1 MRGIVHQHHIFFFF
15 SIKKKKQI
23 SLSQIL
29 QQISLLHTHWP
40 LGGVDD
46 FFMRCLWVAMR
57 WSWGTWNS
65 SDLVV
70 HVPIQNSIGIMRGC
84 ERLCERAREREIVVE
99 STSRPPIEAMPMVD
113 HGGGTHVD
121 EPSKF
126 WKQKQRILI
135 SLSYTL
141 VIGSIG
147 WSIPLGVD
155 NNWKC

>member
-1 MRGIVHQHHIFFFF
+1 MIV
-15 SIKKKKQI
+15 
-23 SLSQIL
+23 
-29 QQISLLHTHWP
+29 
-40 LGGVDD
+40 
-46 FFMRCLWVAMR
+46 
-57 WSWGTWNS
+57 
-65 SDLVV
+65 
-70 HVPIQNSIGIMRGC
+70 
-84 ERLCERAREREIVVE
+84 RASKREREIVVE

-155 NNWKC
+155 NN